1 MIRSA
6 PDPEPDPNELHR
18 PLGQGQR
25 KAASRKRKSLAALAS
40 VLGVALG
47 LSVLAFLLWTTIA
60 SPPGKQ
66 DKSVVHRNAITNP
79 AQAAATPAAP
89 ESGERTVTI
98 IDGKSGKRQDIVI
111 PGTDAPV
118 KSKTKP

>member
-1 MIRSA
+1 MIRNT
-6 PDPEPDPNELHR
+6 PDLEPDPNELHR

-25 KAASRKRKSLAALAS
+25 KASRKRKSLTALAPM
-40 VLGVALG
+40 LGVALG
-47 LSVLAFLLWTTIA
+47 LGVLAFLLWTTIA

-66 DKSVVHRNAITNP
+66 DKSAVHRNATTKP

-118 KSKTKP
+118 EPKTKR